1 MTLTQK
7 YLLMTALGVA
17 MIGATAA
24 SANASSITI
33 NNCYTGSC
41 GTLTGAVTVTIS
53 DDDGVN
59 QNNPA
64 TGDVKL
70 VIVNGTNGFVDQLG
84 LFYNGGLPANTA
96 IQGFS
101 ANPAGPTAPTLG
113 SGQCSTDNSGQTLN
127 FCLDFPQPA
136 GQRFAAGETV
146 TLFLDSATV
155 PLLAASFGNDAFAH
169 MNALNGTE
177 ASAKITDGGS
187 INQTSVVPEPTSMM
201 LLGTG
206 LSGVAAALRRR
217 KQTV

>member
-7 YLLMTALGVA
+7 YLLITALGVA

-53 DDDGVN
+53 DDTLN
-59 QNNPA
+59 ENPG

-70 VIVNGTNGFVDQLG
+70 VIVNGTNGFLDQLG

-113 SGQCSTDNSGQTLN
+113 SGQCSADNSGQTLN

-155 PLLAASFGNDAFAH
+155 PLLAASFGSDAFAH

-177 ASAKITDGGS
+177 ASAKITDGDGS